1 MANKESKII
10 VLKRFN
16 GEYEYDQA
24 NQILYSVKHNK
35 RRALKKSGKDNKYW
49 YAYYQGKPYPV
60 TSEILEDW
68 IKNPDIRAVDLI
80 TKKGIKLDKLDVNFD
95 RLPSIHV
102 RFNAEGK
109 RIKGWT
115 RDEVNAAMRTK
126 PLVIKDPFMQ
136 KPKLQVATPT
146 PNDTHIT
153 DAFDKQKQLILA
165 TNKYLK
171 SFDEFGSHDI
181 QYLTKHFD
189 IPFDIVKVVTNASII
204 SVIKNIVYAKK
215 TDSLLIRVNKYI
227 DFHYRVLFDVLY
239 RKLDALLDS
248 NEDLFTNFKDMS
260 RGERIKYEKQNAKY
274 QETTRMLIKLIKARQ
289 NDQENAYKFVNKLR
303 KTRQHESVRKMHN
316 AVAKLDNRN
325 KILDMQNKDLLS
337 NQKNA
342 DNKTLERMNNTLEA
356 QLDQAHH
363 TIERLDAKCDDLQR
377 VNDRL
382 NGLDP
387 DNKAMQ
393 QSNKALLDQ
402 ICQAQRTIS
411 DLTEKC
417 DKLQAQNTDLQNSN
431 NNLLAEN
438 NKFRTNMLNKLNES
452 NDNTEVTKLQAKLLA
467 YNLVLKDLIKNED

>member
-1 MANKESKII
+1 MANKEPKII

-24 NQILYSVKHNK
+24 NQILYSVKYNK
-35 RRALKKSGKDNKYW
+35 RRALKKSGKGNKYW
-49 YAYYQGKPYPV
+49 YAYYQGKPYSV
-60 TSEILEDW
+60 TSEILDDW

-80 TKKGIKLDKLDVNFD
+80 TKKGIKLDNLDVNFD
-95 RLPSIHV
+95 RLPTVHV

-146 PNDTHIT
+146 PNDTHIA
-153 DAFDKQKQLILA
+153 DAFDKQKTLILA

-171 SFDEFGSHDI
+171 DFDEFGSHDM

-204 SVIKNIVYAKK
+204 SIIKNIVYAKK

-248 NEDLFTNFKDMS
+248 NKDLFTNFKDMS

-303 KTRQHESVRKMHN
+303 KTRQHESVRKMHD
-316 AVAKLDNRN
+316 AAIKLNNRN
-325 KILDMQNKDLLS
+325 SILEMQNKDLLG
-337 NQKNA
+337 KNA
-342 DNKTLERMNNTLEA
+342 MLARPNTNLQSDNQTLLTDDHPAAKSVPDNNSKTLEQVNKSLVD
-356 QLDQAHH
+356 QLDQAQSQ
-363 TIERLDAKCDDLQR
+363 IDK
-377 VNDRL
+377 L
-382 NGLDP
+382 N
-387 DNKAMQ
+387 
-393 QSNKALLDQ
+393 
-402 ICQAQRTIS
+402 
-411 DLTEKC
+411 EKC
-417 DKLQAQNTDLQNSN
+417 DKLQAKNTDLQNSN

-438 NKFRTNMLNKLNES
+438 NKYREHELNRLSQSQDTSEALR
-452 NDNTEVTKLQAKLLA
+452 LQAKLLA
-467 YNLVLKDLIKNED
+467 YKLVLKDLIKSED

>member
-35 RRALKKSGKDNKYW
+35 RRALKKSGKGNKYW

-126 PLVIKDPFMQ
+126 PLVIKDPFAQ
-136 KPKLQVATPT
+136 KPKLPVTTPT
-146 PNDTHIT
+146 PNDTHIA

-171 SFDEFGSHDI
+171 DFDEFGSHDMK
-181 QYLTKHFD
+181 YLTKHFD

-215 TDSLLIRVNKYI
+215 TDSLLLRVNKYI

-239 RKLDALLDS
+239 RKLDKLLNS
-248 NEDLFTNFKDMS
+248 NKDLFTNFKDMS
-260 RGERIKYEKQNAKY
+260 RGEQIKYEKQNAKY

-303 KTRQHESVRKMHN
+303 KTRQHESVRKMHDT
-316 AVAKLDNRN
+316 AVKLNNRN
-325 KILDMQNKDLLS
+325 SILEMQNKDLL
-337 NQKNA
+337 NKNA
-342 DNKTLERMNNTLEA
+342 ELTQQNTNLQNDNQALLTDNHPAAKSVPDNDSKTLEQVNKSLVD
-356 QLDQAHH
+356 QLDQA
-363 TIERLDAKCDDLQR
+363 
-377 VNDRL
+377 
-382 NGLDP
+382 
-387 DNKAMQ
+387 
-393 QSNKALLDQ
+393 QSQ
-402 ICQAQRTIS
+402 IDKLS
-411 DLTEKC
+411 EKC
-417 DKLQAQNTDLQNSN
+417 DKLQAKNTNLQNSN

-438 NKFRTNMLNKLNES
+438 NKYREHELNRLNQLQ
-452 NDNTEVTKLQAKLLA
+452 DNNEALRLQAKLLA
-467 YNLVLKDLIKNED
+467 YKLVLKDLIKSED

>member
-1 MANKESKII
+1 MQNKEPKII

-24 NQILYSVKHNK
+24 NQILYSVKYNK
-35 RRALKKSGKDNKYW
+35 RRVLKKSGKGNKYW
-49 YAYYQGKPYPV
+49 YAYYQGKPYSV
-60 TSEILEDW
+60 TSEILDDW

-115 RDEVNAAMRTK
+115 RDEVNDAMRTK

-136 KPKLQVATPT
+136 KPKLPVATPT
-146 PNDTHIT
+146 PNDTHIA
-153 DAFDKQKQLILA
+153 DAFEKQKQLILA

-171 SFDEFGSHDI
+171 DFDEFGSHDM
-181 QYLTKHFD
+181 QYLSRHFD

-215 TDSLLIRVNKYI
+215 TDSLLLRVNKYI
-227 DFHYRVLFDVLY
+227 DFHYQVLFDVLY
-239 RKLDALLDS
+239 RKLDKLLDS
-248 NEDLFTNFKDMS
+248 NKDLFTNFKDMS

-303 KTRQHESVRKMHN
+303 KTRQHESVRKMHD
-316 AVAKLDNRN
+316 AAAKLDNRN
-325 KILDMQNKDLLS
+325 SILEMQNKDLLD
-337 NQKNA
+337 KNA
-342 DNKTLERMNNTLEA
+342 ELTQQNTNLQNDNQALLTDNHPAAKSVPDNDSKTLEEVNKSLVD
-356 QLDQAHH
+356 QLDQAQSQ
-363 TIERLDAKCDDLQR
+363 IDK
-377 VNDRL
+377 L
-382 NGLDP
+382 N
-387 DNKAMQ
+387 
-393 QSNKALLDQ
+393 
-402 ICQAQRTIS
+402 
-411 DLTEKC
+411 EKC
-417 DKLQAQNTDLQNSN
+417 DKFQAKNTDLQNSN

-438 NKFRTNMLNKLNES
+438 NKYRKHELNRLNQPQ
-452 NDNTEVTKLQAKLLA
+452 DNSEALRLQAKLLA
-467 YNLVLKDLIKNED
+467 YKLVLKDLIKSED

>member
-1 MANKESKII
+1 MANKEPKII

-24 NQILYSVKHNK
+24 NQILYSVKYNK
-35 RRALKKSGKDNKYW
+35 RRVLKKSGKGNKYW
-49 YAYYQGKPYPV
+49 YAYYQGKPYSV
-60 TSEILEDW
+60 TSEILDDW

-136 KPKLQVATPT
+136 KPKLPVTTPT
-146 PNDTHIT
+146 PDDTHIA

-171 SFDEFGSHDI
+171 DFDEFGSHDM
-181 QYLTKHFD
+181 QYLSRHFD

-215 TDSLLIRVNKYI
+215 TDSLLLRVNKYI

-239 RKLDALLDS
+239 RKLDKLLDS
-248 NEDLFTNFKDMS
+248 NKDLFTNFKDMS

-303 KTRQHESVRKMHN
+303 KTRQHESVRKMHD
-316 AVAKLDNRN
+316 AAAKLDNRN
-325 KILDMQNKDLLS
+325 SILEMQNKDLLD
-337 NQKNA
+337 KNA
-342 DNKTLERMNNTLEA
+342 ELTQQNTNLQNDNQALLTDNHPAAKSVPDNDSKTLEEVNKSLVD
-356 QLDQAHH
+356 QLDQAQSQ
-363 TIERLDAKCDDLQR
+363 IDK
-377 VNDRL
+377 L
-382 NGLDP
+382 N
-387 DNKAMQ
+387 
-393 QSNKALLDQ
+393 
-402 ICQAQRTIS
+402 
-411 DLTEKC
+411 EKC
-417 DKLQAQNTDLQNSN
+417 DKFQAKNTDLQNSN

-438 NKFRTNMLNKLNES
+438 NKYRKHELNRLNQPQ
-452 NDNTEVTKLQAKLLA
+452 DNSEALRLQAKLLA
-467 YNLVLKDLIKNED
+467 YKLVLKDLIKSED

>member
-24 NQILYSVKHNK
+24 NQILYSVKYNK

-49 YAYYQGKPYPV
+49 YAYYQGKPYSV
-60 TSEILEDW
+60 TSEILDDW

-95 RLPSIHV
+95 RLPTVHV

-146 PNDTHIT
+146 PNDTHIA

-181 QYLTKHFD
+181 QYLTKYFD

-215 TDSLLIRVNKYI
+215 TDSLLLRVNKYI

-248 NEDLFTNFKDMS
+248 NKDLFTNFKDMS

-274 QETTRMLIKLIKARQ
+274 QETTRMLIRLIKARQ

-303 KTRQHESVRKMHN
+303 KTCQHESVRKMHN

-325 KILDMQNKDLLS
+325 KILEMQNKDLLG
-337 NQKNA
+337 KNA
-342 DNKTLERMNNTLEA
+342 MLARPNINLQSNNQALLTDDHPDAQNKDNEA
-356 QLDQAHH
+356 LQQVNKSLINQLDKAQD
-363 TIERLDAKCDDLQR
+363 TINK
-377 VNDRL
+377 L
-382 NGLDP
+382 N
-387 DNKAMQ
+387 
-393 QSNKALLDQ
+393 
-402 ICQAQRTIS
+402 
-411 DLTEKC
+411 EKC
-417 DKLQAQNTDLQNSN
+417 TDLQNSN

-438 NKFRTNMLNKLNES
+438 NKYREHELNRLNQPQ
-452 NDNTEVTKLQAKLLA
+452 DNSEALRLQAKLLA
-467 YNLVLKDLIKNED
+467 YKLVLKDLIKSED

>member
-1 MANKESKII
+1 MQNKEPEII

-35 RRALKKSGKDNKYW
+35 RRALKKSGKGNKYW
-49 YAYYQGKPYPV
+49 YAYYQGKPYSV
-60 TSEILEDW
+60 TSEILDDW

-146 PNDTHIT
+146 PNDTHIA
-153 DAFDKQKQLILA
+153 DAFDKQKKLILA

-171 SFDEFGSHDI
+171 DFDEFGSHDM

-227 DFHYRVLFDVLY
+227 DFHYQVLFDVLY

-248 NEDLFTNFKDMS
+248 NKDLFTNFKDMS

-316 AVAKLDNRN
+316 AAIKLNNRN
-325 KILDMQNKDLLS
+325 SILEMQNKDLLG
-337 NQKNA
+337 KNA
-342 DNKTLERMNNTLEA
+342 ELTQQNTNLQNDNQALLTDNHPDAKSVPDNDSKTLEQVNKSLVD
-356 QLDQAHH
+356 QLDQAQ
-363 TIERLDAKCDDLQR
+363 IQIDK
-377 VNDRL
+377 L
-382 NGLDP
+382 N
-387 DNKAMQ
+387 
-393 QSNKALLDQ
+393 
-402 ICQAQRTIS
+402 
-411 DLTEKC
+411 EKC
-417 DKLQAQNTDLQNSN
+417 DKLQAKNTDLQNSN

-438 NKFRTNMLNKLNES
+438 NKYREHELTRLNQPQ
-452 NDNTEVTKLQAKLLA
+452 DNSEALRLQAKLLA
-467 YNLVLKDLIKNED
+467 YKLVLKDLIKSED

>member
-1 MANKESKII
+1 MQNKEPKIV

-24 NQILYSVKHNK
+24 NQILYSVKYNK
-35 RRALKKSGKDNKYW
+35 RRALKKSGKGNKYW
-49 YAYYQGKPYPV
+49 YAYYQGKPYSV
-60 TSEILEDW
+60 TSEILDDW

-126 PLVIKDPFMQ
+126 PLVIKDPFVNK
-136 KPKLQVATPT
+136 KPQTTTPIT
-146 PNDTHIT
+146 NDTHIA

-239 RKLDALLDS
+239 RKLDKLLDS

-316 AVAKLDNRN
+316 AAAKLDNRN
-325 KILDMQNKDLLS
+325 KILEMQNKDLLG
-337 NQKNA
+337 KNA
-342 DNKTLERMNNTLEA
+342 MLTRQNTNLQSDNQALLTDNHSDAQNKDNETLQQVNKSLIN
-356 QLDQAHH
+356 QLDKAQD
-363 TIERLDAKCDDLQR
+363 TINK
-377 VNDRL
+377 L
-382 NGLDP
+382 N
-387 DNKAMQ
+387 
-393 QSNKALLDQ
+393 
-402 ICQAQRTIS
+402 
-411 DLTEKC
+411 EKC
-417 DKLQAQNTDLQNSN
+417 TDLQNSN

-438 NKFRTNMLNKLNES
+438 NKYRQNELNRLNQPQ
-452 NDNTEVTKLQAKLLA
+452 DNSEALRLQAKLLA
-467 YNLVLKDLIKNED
+467 YKLVLKDLIKSED

>member
-1 MANKESKII
+1 MSILIRKCEKNMTNKEPKII

-35 RRALKKSGKDNKYW
+35 RRVLKKSGKDNKYW
-49 YAYYQGKPYPV
+49 YAYYQGKPYSV
-60 TSEILEDW
+60 TSEILDDW

-95 RLPSIHV
+95 RLPTIHV

-146 PNDTHIT
+146 PNDTHIA

-171 SFDEFGSHDI
+171 DFDEFGSHDM

-189 IPFDIVKVVTNASII
+189 IPFDIVKVLTNASII

-215 TDSLLIRVNKYI
+215 TDSLLLRVNKYI

-239 RKLDALLDS
+239 RKLDKLLDS
-248 NEDLFTNFKDMS
+248 NKDLFTNFKDMS

-274 QETTRMLIKLIKARQ
+274 QETTQMLIKLIKARQ

-303 KTRQHESVRKMHN
+303 KTRQHESVRKMHD
-316 AVAKLDNRN
+316 AAAKLNNRN
-325 KILDMQNKDLLS
+325 SILEMQNKDLLD
-337 NQKNA
+337 KNA
-342 DNKTLERMNNTLEA
+342 ELTQQNTNLQNDNQALLTDNHPAAKSVPDNDSKTLEQVNKSLVD
-356 QLDQAHH
+356 QLDQAQSQ
-363 TIERLDAKCDDLQR
+363 IDK
-377 VNDRL
+377 L
-382 NGLDP
+382 N
-387 DNKAMQ
+387 
-393 QSNKALLDQ
+393 
-402 ICQAQRTIS
+402 
-411 DLTEKC
+411 EKC
-417 DKLQAQNTDLQNSN
+417 DKLQAKNTDLQNSN

-438 NKFRTNMLNKLNES
+438 NKYREHELNRLNQPQ
-452 NDNTEVTKLQAKLLA
+452 DNSEALRLQAKLLA
-467 YNLVLKDLIKNED
+467 YKLVLKDLIKSED